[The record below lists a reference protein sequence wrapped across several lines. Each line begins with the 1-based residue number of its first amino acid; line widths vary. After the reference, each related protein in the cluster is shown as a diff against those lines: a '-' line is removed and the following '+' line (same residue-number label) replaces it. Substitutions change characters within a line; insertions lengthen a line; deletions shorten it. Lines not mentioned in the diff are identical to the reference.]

1 MTTPD
6 DLRAAARRARA
17 EATELRTLAA
27 GLDHSHVHELTR
39 LGGDSTWVGPSASL
53 FQAAV
58 DRGRQ
63 EIGWAAA
70 DLRRAGTL
78 LDQEA
83 SDLDRA
89 AARAALAAAV

>member
-1 MTTPD
+1 
-6 DLRAAARRARA
+6 
-17 EATELRTLAA
+17 
-27 GLDHSHVHELTR
+27 
-39 LGGDSTWVGPSASL
+39 VGPSASL
-53 FQAAV
+53 FHAAV

-89 AARAALAAAV
+89 AARAAVAAVV